1 MITDWY
7 ALSSLNFISTVNG
20 EEDIWQPVPFHVDG
34 MHPDASRAL
43 LAGVEAAAG
52 SLATSSPVGV
62 VLEGTAGS
70 GKTHLMSWLRE
81 QVIRHDGY
89 FFLMSVLDA
98 RNFWESALVSIQDG
112 LGRVGADEE
121 SQLKRFLRNL
131 TESMGLQRKTQQ
143 AIIGNQPLEK
153 AHLDEFLQGF
163 YKKNPKVFQETRDTA
178 RALVLLAANDYN
190 LAIVGESYIYSL
202 DDFDGSRREWG
213 FRPVTKTPQELV
225 RDISRLLAMTGP
237 SVMAFDQL
245 DPLINSMVLFKTAE
259 VDPKTRATALQIA
272 HGLTTLRE
280 MTSRTLSVISCLPE
294 TWLLLRELA
303 VSSFKDRF
311 QGTTILKR
319 IPAPEVGR
327 ELVIRRLAEHFK
339 SIGYEPPYPTWPV
352 RPEAFAEASFY
363 TPREVLKTLTEHI
376 KNCVARGEIKELL
389 NFNGVETHRPE
400 PTGAIK
406 STLSEIHG
414 IETKFALLEDAA
426 HVTGALEATK
436 EDTILPSLLAAGLQ
450 AWAIEKADD
459 ATAFK
464 VDPTFGQKT
473 SLHARLRQILDESRE
488 DEIHWAMRG
497 ISAKHPNAA
506 LTRLK
511 KAVIAAGLEAET
523 PKRRLIIIRNIP
535 WAAGPRTQEALAE
548 FGSRGGRVVTVDED
562 DLKTLS
568 ALRDLMAQNP
578 PSLNKWLVLKRPASA
593 IKLLRD
599 ILEDWSDEPQTAGA
613 VPVEAEPIVPQV
625 PQAPKAPEGDILE
638 EPPAPAQSLPTREAG
653 VSGHGPQNIPVGVPS
668 LIVGRSYERGL
679 PVSVELE
686 ALRKH
691 VAIFAG
697 SGSGKTVLIRRIVEE
712 CAIQGVSS
720 IVLDTNNDLAR
731 LGDPW
736 PEEPS
741 AWGPGD
747 AARAARYIADTD
759 VVVWT
764 PRREKGRPL
773 AFQPLP
779 DFAGVRDDVDEF
791 NEAVDAAFA
800 ALVPRAKLEGNTGKA
815 EVARA
820 VLKEAVVHFGR
831 YKAGGL
837 NGLVNLL
844 ADFPEDISR
853 ISGAVKIA
861 DGLAQVLRAAMVN
874 DPLFGG
880 AGQPVDPG
888 VLLTPAAGK
897 RARVS
902 VISFVGLQSDSERQ
916 SFVNQLQMA
925 LFAWIKK
932 NPAGDRPLGGLFVMD
947 EAQNFA
953 PSGAGTVCTQS
964 TLALA
969 SQARK
974 YGLGLV
980 FATQAP
986 KGLHNRI
993 PGNAAT
999 QFYGLLNAQVQ
1010 IEAAREMARVKGG
1023 TADDIGA
1030 LKSGQF
1036 YVAPEGAGFAKMRTP
1051 LCLSHHPR
1059 APLTTEEVIERAGW

>member
-7 ALSSLNFISTVNG
+7 ALSSLNVISTVNG
-20 EEDIWQPVPFHVDG
+20 GEDVWRPVPFHVEG
-34 MHPDASRAL
+34 LHPQASQAL
-43 LAGVEAAAG
+43 TSGLEAAARSVG
-52 SLATSSPVGV
+52 TSSPIGV

-81 QVIRHDGY
+81 QVIRRDGY

-112 LGRVGADEE
+112 LARVGADEE

-131 TESMGLQRKTQQ
+131 TEPMSLPRRTQQ
-143 AIIGNQPLEK
+143 AVIGNQPLEK
-153 AHLDEFLQGF
+153 EHLKEFLQGL
-163 YKKNPKVFQETRDTA
+163 YKRDSKLFMQAQDTA

-190 LAIVGESYIYSL
+190 LASLGDSYMYGL
-202 DDFDGSRREWG
+202 EDFEGDRREWG
-213 FRPVTKTPQELV
+213 FRQAMRTPQELV
-225 RDISRLLAMTGP
+225 RDISGLLALTGP

-245 DPLINSMVLFKTAE
+245 DPLISSMALFGDGV
-259 VDPKTRATALQIA
+259 VDPRTRATALQIA
-272 HGLTTLRE
+272 HGLTSLRE
-280 MTSRTLSVISCLPE
+280 VTSRTLSVVSCLPD
-294 TWLLLRELA
+294 TWILLRQLS
-303 VSSFKDRF
+303 VTSFKDRF
-311 QGTTILKR
+311 EQTTILKR
-319 IPAPEVGR
+319 VPSPEVGQ

-339 SIGYEPPYPTWPV
+339 GIGFEPPYPTWPV
-352 RPEAFAEASFY
+352 RPEAFAEAPFY
-363 TPREVLKTLTEHI
+363 TPRVILRALTEHI
-376 KNCVARGEIKELL
+376 KACVARGEVKEL
-389 NFNGVETHRPE
+389 FRFDGVETHQVE
-400 PTGAIK
+400 PVTAIQT
-406 STLSEIHG
+406 TLSEVHG

-426 HVTGALEATK
+426 HVTGALDATQ
-436 EDTILPSLLAAGLQ
+436 EDAVLPGLLAAGLQ
-450 AWAIEKADD
+450 AWAIEKGDD
-459 ATAFK
+459 TTTYK

-473 SLHARLRQILDESRE
+473 SLHARLRQVLDEARE
-488 DEIHWAMRG
+488 DEIHWAIRG

-511 KAVIAAGLEAET
+511 RAAIAAGLEAET
-523 PKRRLIIIRNIP
+523 PKRRLIVLRNVP
-535 WAAGPRTQEALAE
+535 WAAGPKTQQALAD
-548 FGSRGGRVVTVDED
+548 FRARGGRIVTVDED
-562 DLKTLS
+562 DLKSLS

-599 ILEDWSDEPQTAGA
+599 VLEDWSDEPQAA
-613 VPVEAEPIVPQV
+613 APQV
-625 PQAPKAPEGDILE
+625 PHVPKAPEGDILE
-638 EPPAPAQSLPTREAG
+638 EPPALPTREAG
-653 VSGHGPQNIPVGVPS
+653 SSGHSPVTLIEPVVLPAKAPT

-691 VAIFAG
+691 TAIFAG
-697 SGSGKTVLIRRIVEE
+697 SGSGKTVLIRRIIEE
-712 CAIQGVSS
+712 CALQGVSS

-731 LGDPW
+731 LGDAW

-779 DFAGVRDDVDEF
+779 DFTSVRNDVDEF
-791 NEAVDAAFA
+791 NEAVDAAVA
-800 ALVPRAKLEGNTGKA
+800 ALVPRAKAEGNTSKA
-815 EVARA
+815 AVSRA

-831 YKAGGL
+831 YKSGGL
-837 NGLVNLL
+837 NGLIGLL
-844 ADFPEDISR
+844 ADFPEDISQ

-880 AGQPVDPG
+880 EGQPVDPG
-888 VLLTPAAGK
+888 RLLTPAAGK

-953 PSGAGTVCTQS
+953 PSGATTVCTQS

-1010 IEAAREMARVKGG
+1010 IEAAKEMARVKGG
-1023 TADDIGA
+1023 SADDIGA
-1030 LKSGQF
+1030 LRSGQF
-1036 YVAPEGAGFAKMRTP
+1036 YVAPEGAGFAKVRTP

-1059 APLTTEEVIERAGW
+1059 APLTTEEVIDRASR

>member
-1 MITDWY
+1 MITEWY

-20 EEDIWQPVPFHVDG
+20 EDDVWQPVPFHVEG
-34 MHPDASRAL
+34 MHPQASLAL
-43 LAGVEAAAG
+43 TAGLDAAARSVG
-52 SLATSSPVGV
+52 ITSPVGV
-62 VLEGTAGS
+62 VLEGTSGS

-81 QVIRHDGY
+81 QAIQRDGY

-112 LGRVGADEE
+112 LARVGADEE

-131 TESMGLQRKTQQ
+131 TEPMSLPRRTQQ

-153 AHLDEFLQGF
+153 EYLKEFMQGL
-163 YKKNPKVFQETRDTA
+163 YKRNSKVFMEAQDTA

-190 LAIVGESYIYSL
+190 LASLGDSYMYGL
-202 DDFDGSRREWG
+202 DDIDNGRRDWG
-213 FRPVTKTPQELV
+213 FRPVTRTSQELV

-245 DPLINSMVLFKTAE
+245 DPLISSMALFGDGE
-259 VDPKTRATALQIA
+259 VDPRTRATTLQIA
-272 HGLTTLRE
+272 HGLTSLRE
-280 MTSRTLSVISCLPE
+280 VTSRTLSVVSCLPD
-294 TWLLLRELA
+294 TWMLLKQLA

-311 QGTTILKR
+311 EQTTILKR
-319 IPAPEVGR
+319 IPSPEVGR

-339 SIGYEPPYPTWPV
+339 NIDFEPPYPTWPV
-352 RPEAFAEASFY
+352 RPEAFAEAPYY
-363 TPREVLKTLTEHI
+363 TPRVVLKALTDHI
-376 KNCVARGEIKELL
+376 KGCVARGEVKELL
-389 NFNGVETHRPE
+389 RIDRVDTHTE
-400 PTGAIK
+400 PISPLGT
-406 STLSEIHG
+406 TLSEIHG
-414 IETKFALLEDAA
+414 IETTFALIEDAA
-426 HVTGALEATK
+426 HVSGALDATR
-436 EDTILPSLLAAGLQ
+436 EDAILPGLLAAGLQ
-450 AWAIEKADD
+450 AWVIEQGEQAQ
-459 ATAFK
+459 AFR

-473 SLHARLRQILDESRE
+473 SLHARLRQALDESRE
-488 DEIHWAMRG
+488 DEIHWAVRG

-511 KAVIAAGLEAET
+511 RAAIAAGLEAET
-523 PKRRLIIIRNIP
+523 PKRRLVVIRNIP
-535 WAAGPRTQEALAE
+535 WAAGPKTRQALEDFRA
-548 FGSRGGRVVTVDED
+548 RGGRIVTVDEE

-578 PSLNKWLVLKRPASA
+578 PSLNKWLTLKKPASA
-593 IKLLRD
+593 IKLLKD
-599 ILEDWSDEPQTAGA
+599 IVEGWSDEPQAA
-613 VPVEAEPIVPQV
+613 SSLIVEAEPTPPQV
-625 PQAPKAPEGDILE
+625 PQVPKAPEGDVLE
-638 EPPAPAQSLPTREAG
+638 EPPARVNPLPTRESG
-653 VSGHGPQNIPVGVPS
+653 TSGHSPQNFPVGAPS

-697 SGSGKTVLIRRIVEE
+697 SGSGKTVLIRRIIEE

-731 LGDPW
+731 LGDAW

-741 AWGPGD
+741 AWGSGD

-779 DFAGVRDDVDEF
+779 DFASVRDDVDEF
-791 NEAVDAAFA
+791 NEAVDAAVA
-800 ALVPRAKLEGNTGKA
+800 ALVPRAKIEGNTAKA
-815 EVARA
+815 EMSRA
-820 VLKEAVVHFGR
+820 VLKAAVVHFGK
-831 YKAGGL
+831 YKSGGL
-837 NGLVNLL
+837 NGLINLL
-844 ADFPEDISR
+844 EDFPEDISQ
-853 ISGAVKIA
+853 ISDSVKIA
-861 DGLAQVLRAAMVN
+861 HGLSQVLHAAKVN

-880 AGQPVDPG
+880 EGHPVDPG
-888 VLLTPAAGK
+888 LLLTPPAGK

-902 VISFVGLQSDSERQ
+902 VISFVGLQSNAERQ

-953 PSGAGTVCTQS
+953 PSGATTVCTKS

-986 KGLHNRI
+986 KGLHNQI

-999 QFYGLLNAQVQ
+999 QFFGLLNAQVQ
-1010 IEAAREMARVKGG
+1010 IDAAKEMARAKGG
-1023 TADDIGA
+1023 SANDISS
-1030 LKSGQF
+1030 LITGQF
-1036 YVAPEGAGFAKMRTP
+1036 YVAPEGSGFAKVRTP

-1059 APLTTEEVIERAGW
+1059 APLTTEEVIERASR

>member
-1 MITDWY
+1 
-7 ALSSLNFISTVNG
+7 
-20 EEDIWQPVPFHVDG
+20 
-34 MHPDASRAL
+34 MHPQATRAL
-43 LAGVEAAAG
+43 TAGLEAAARSVG
-52 SLATSSPVGV
+52 TSSPIGV
-62 VLEGTAGS
+62 VLEGTSGS

-81 QVIRHDGY
+81 QAIQRDGY

-98 RNFWESALVSIQDG
+98 RNFWDSTLVSIQDG
-112 LGRVGADEE
+112 LARVGTDEE

-131 TESMGLQRKTQQ
+131 TAQLALPRRTQQ
-143 AIIGNQPLEK
+143 AVIGNQPLEK
-153 AHLDEFLQGF
+153 GHLDEFLQAL
-163 YKKNPKVFQETRDTA
+163 YKKDRRVFQEAQDTA
-178 RALVLLAANDYN
+178 RALVLQATNDYN
-190 LAIVGESYIYSL
+190 LASVGDSYMYGL
-202 DDFDGSRREWG
+202 DDVDGGRGEWG
-213 FRPVTKTPQELV
+213 FRQIARSPQELV

-245 DPLINSMVLFKTAE
+245 DPLISSMALFGTGE

-272 HGLTTLRE
+272 HGLTSLRE
-280 MTSRTLSVISCLPE
+280 VSSRTLSVVSCLPD
-294 TWLLLRELA
+294 TWILLKELA

-311 QGTTILKR
+311 EGTTILKR
-319 IPAPEVGR
+319 IPSPEVGR
-327 ELVIRRLAEHFK
+327 ELVTRRLAEHFK
-339 SIGYEPPYPTWPV
+339 SIGFEPPYPTWPV
-352 RPEAFAEASFY
+352 RPEAFAEAPFY
-363 TPREVLKTLTEHI
+363 TPRKVLKALTEHI
-376 KNCVARGEIKELL
+376 KTCVARGEVKELL
-389 NFNGVETHRPE
+389 RFDGVETHQVE
-400 PTGAIK
+400 PTTAIQ

-414 IETKFALLEDAA
+414 IETKFALLEDSA
-426 HVTGALEATK
+426 HVTGALDPTQ
-436 EDTILPSLLAAGLQ
+436 EDAVLPSLLAAGLQ
-450 AWAIEKADD
+450 AWAIEKGDD
-459 ATAFK
+459 ATAYK
-464 VDPTFGQKT
+464 VDPTFGQRT
-473 SLHARLRQILDESRE
+473 SLHARLRQVLDETRE
-488 DEIHWAMRG
+488 DEIHWAIRG

-511 KAVIAAGLEAET
+511 RAVIAAGLEAET
-523 PKRRLIIIRNIP
+523 PKRRLVIIRNVP
-535 WAAGPRTQEALAE
+535 WAGGPKTQQALAD
-548 FGSRGGRVVTVDED
+548 FRARGGRVVKVDED

-578 PSLNKWLVLKRPASA
+578 PSINKWLVLKRPASA

-599 ILEDWSDEPQTAGA
+599 LLEDWSDEPQPAGA
-613 VPVEAEPIVPQV
+613 APVEVEPSAPQV

-653 VSGHGPQNIPVGVPS
+653 VSGHGPQNVPVGVPS

-800 ALVPRAKLEGNTGKA
+800 ALVPRAKLEGNTSKA

-888 VLLTPAAGK
+888 LLLTPAAGK

-1010 IEAAREMARVKGG
+1010 IEAAKEMARVKGG
-1023 TADDIGA
+1023 KADDIGS
-1030 LKSGQF
+1030 LMSGQF
-1036 YVAPEGAGFAKMRTP
+1036 YVAPEGAGFAKVRTP
-1051 LCLSHHPR
+1051 LCLSHHP
-1059 APLTTEEVIERAGW
+1059 ASPLTTEEVIERAGR